1 MNIRLTPDVFDLL
14 MKKSR
19 LEGMGAAALMCKI
32 VTDYLKEDIL
42 KDEEN
47 NEQNGTTKSSTIA

>member
-32 VTDYLKEDIL
+32 ITDYLKGNIL
-42 KDEEN
+42 KDEEI
-47 NEQNGTTKSSTIA
+47 NEKGTTKSRTIA